1 MMLRTDAD
9 HLPAPIRAELL
20 RVATILFEAFEE
32 TTKGRLSQQ
41 YRAGRILTLIL
52 HGPHA
57 EKDWEQVAPGE
68 AFRLLAIVNYP
79 RLARSE
85 GDWRLVRDRMR
96 RAWEF
101 GEITRPV
108 RLTVESLERFNGAL
122 VEGVPHFVTIAEQG
136 IALYQ
141 MVGLRLKA
149 PRHLPVRD
157 RTIRGVTEYR
167 RWHRNG
173 CDFLAGATFYRD
185 QGNAPMAAL
194 LLHQACEHFYQC
206 VLWSITLHGPRTH
219 ALDELREAAEALD
232 ARLCSAWP
240 RVSRFERRAFGCIR
254 RAYVEARYGRSYRI
268 SPQELAWAFARVE
281 ILAERAACVC
291 ADHQASL
298 VAGPPAPTLPPPKER
313 IMIAT
318 LPQPIH
324 RANMLQ
330 RTWRVARRARPLR
343 VRWNRLIPVHRFWRS
358 DRFMQWVDRIPLA
371 MIGLCFFMAG
381 AEALWQVRSVYPTQA
396 ARSKPADPSAV
407 LDFNVRADTV
417 LGAVTD
423 IAERAGYRVKAN
435 EDIWAIRWTGAYRA
449 KATTFDALADILYG
463 SGLCPAIRDD
473 TITVRYCDKSRPP
486 VVATVEYKAEP
497 HGSLRLGRTRTFEEN
512 RANESGG

>member
-9 HLPAPIRAELL
+9 HLPVPIRTELL
-20 RVATILFEAFEE
+20 RIATILFDAFEE
-32 TTKGRLSQQ
+32 IAKGRLSQK

-52 HGPHA
+52 HGPHT
-57 EKDWEQVAPGE
+57 EKNWEQVAPGE
-68 AFRLLAIVNYP
+68 AFRLLVVVNYP

-85 GDWRLVRDRMR
+85 RDWRLVRDRLR

-108 RLTVESLERFNGAL
+108 RLTVESLERVNGAL
-122 VEGVPHFVTIAEQG
+122 AEGVPHFVTIAEQG

-141 MVGLRLKA
+141 MEGLRLQA
-149 PRHLPVRD
+149 PRHLPLRD
-157 RTIRGVTEYR
+157 RAVRGVAEYL
-167 RWHRNG
+167 RWHRG
-173 CDFLAGATFYRD
+173 GRDFLAGATFYRD
-185 QGNAPMAAL
+185 QANAPMAAL

-232 ARLCSAWP
+232 ARLFSAWP
-240 RVSRFERRAFGCIR
+240 RDSRFERRAFGCIR
-254 RAYVEARYGRSYRI
+254 RAYVEARYGRSYCI
-268 SPQELAWAFARVE
+268 SPQELTWAFARVE
-281 ILAERAACVC
+281 ILAERAAWVC

-298 VAGPPAPTLPPPKER
+298 IAGPPAPIPPPPTER

-318 LPQPIH
+318 LPQPVL

-330 RTWRVARRARPLR
+330 RTWRVVRSARPPQ

-358 DRFMQWVDRIPLA
+358 DRFTRWVDHIPLA

-381 AEALWQVRSVYPTQA
+381 AEALWHVKSVHPAQA
-396 ARSKPADPSAV
+396 ARSIPADPSAV
-407 LDFNVRADTV
+407 LNFDVRADTV
-417 LGAVTD
+417 LGAVMVV
-423 IAERAGYRVKAN
+423 AERAGYRVKAN
-435 EDIWAIRWTGAYRA
+435 EDIWAVRWTGAYRA

-463 SGLCPAIRDD
+463 SGLCPAIRND
-473 TITVRYCDKSRPP
+473 IISVRYCDKSRAPI
-486 VVATVEYKAEP
+486 VATIEYQAQP
-497 HGSLRLGRTRTFEEN
+497 GGSARLEVPR
-512 RANESGG
+512 

>member
-1 MMLRTDAD
+1 M
-9 HLPAPIRAELL
+9 
-20 RVATILFEAFEE
+20 
-32 TTKGRLSQQ
+32 
-41 YRAGRILTLIL
+41 
-52 HGPHA
+52 
-57 EKDWEQVAPGE
+57 
-68 AFRLLAIVNYP
+68 
-79 RLARSE
+79 
-85 GDWRLVRDRMR
+85 
-96 RAWEF
+96 
-101 GEITRPV
+101 

-141 MVGLRLKA
+141 MEGLRLLA

-157 RTIRGVTEYR
+157 RAIRGVAEYR

-185 QGNAPMAAL
+185 QGNASLAAL

-240 RVSRFERRAFGCIR
+240 RDSRFERRAFGCIR

-268 SPQELAWAFARVE
+268 SPEELAWAFARVE
-281 ILAERAACVC
+281 ILAKRAACVC
-291 ADHQASL
+291 ADYHASL
-298 VAGPPAPTLPPPKER
+298 VAEPPAPTLPLPTEQV
-313 IMIAT
+313 IITT
-318 LPQPIH
+318 LPKPIH

-330 RTWRVARRARPLR
+330 RTWWVARRARPSR

-358 DRFMQWVDRIPLA
+358 GRFMRWVDRIPLF

-381 AEALWQVRSVYPTQA
+381 GEALWQVRSVHPTQA
-396 ARSKPADPSAV
+396 ARAKPADPSAV

-435 EDIWAIRWTGAYRA
+435 EDIWAVRWAGGYRA

-463 SGLCPAIRDD
+463 SGLCPAIRND
-473 TITVRYCDKSRPP
+473 IISVRYCDKSRPP
-486 VVATVEYKAEP
+486 IVATIEYQAQP
-497 HGSLRLGRTRTFEEN
+497 DGSARLEVPR
-512 RANESGG
+512 